1 MKGLRFG
8 RGPKTV
14 DEYGFVVSAE
24 ASVPGGGWTSQH
36 DRIKRAMAESA
47 REMGQEVAME
57 VYGLFAAHIPQ
68 HGRAAMRELSSR
80 TRHGLVPDF
89 MMWIRLG
96 RDPVKQYLLEL
107 KCAHLSPTW
116 YAPKPWRLQEEAQ
129 GKSCLV
135 VEKRVVPCGVEA
147 PREGGRRVRR
157 KAT

>member
-1 MKGLRFG
+1 MFGAFGDAACAAVKGLRFG

-96 RDPVKQYLLEL
+96 RDPVKQYLLDDDDDY
-107 KCAHLSPTW
+107 C
-116 YAPKPWRLQEEAQ
+116 
-129 GKSCLV
+129 
-135 VEKRVVPCGVEA
+135 
-147 PREGGRRVRR
+147 
-157 KAT
+157 

>member
-68 HGRAAMRELSSR
+68 HGRAAMRELSTR
-80 TRHGLVPDF
+80 TRHGLGPRA
-89 MMWIRLG
+89 RL
-96 RDPVKQYLLEL
+96 
-107 KCAHLSPTW
+107 H
-116 YAPKPWRLQEEAQ
+116 
-129 GKSCLV
+129 
-135 VEKRVVPCGVEA
+135 
-147 PREGGRRVRR
+147 
-157 KAT
+157 

>member
-57 VYGLFAAHIPQ
+57 VYGLDATC
-68 HGRAAMRELSSR
+68 L
-80 TRHGLVPDF
+80 
-89 MMWIRLG
+89 
-96 RDPVKQYLLEL
+96 PVGYRG
-107 KCAHLSPTW
+107 
-116 YAPKPWRLQEEAQ
+116 PWRAF
-129 GKSCLV
+129 
-135 VEKRVVPCGVEA
+135 PI
-147 PREGGRRVRR
+147 RR
-157 KAT
+157 